1 MAYVISQNLTLNG
14 VFVKTLPK
22 CHSNQ
27 YFVKMMLLSRLRY
40 GVLCCSNSNSEELK
54 APKSKTLNGDWCS
67 KYVITWRVLLVQL
80 SRFKIPRKFST
91 CDDRSSSQVKALL
104 PPKDQSVWWCI
115 RERMWNIAT
124 QQSKQMTSFIE
135 FFYLDII
142 PGWMI
147 IYINMYSNPY

>member
-1 MAYVISQNLTLNG
+1 MAYSS
-14 VFVKTLPK
+14 KPYPK
-22 CHSNQ
+22 CRIYQ
-27 YFVKMMLLSRLRY
+27 YFAQMMLLSRLRY
-40 GVLCCSNSNSEELK
+40 WGYQLQAYQENNKGFEN
-54 APKSKTLNGDWCS
+54 KTLNGDWCS